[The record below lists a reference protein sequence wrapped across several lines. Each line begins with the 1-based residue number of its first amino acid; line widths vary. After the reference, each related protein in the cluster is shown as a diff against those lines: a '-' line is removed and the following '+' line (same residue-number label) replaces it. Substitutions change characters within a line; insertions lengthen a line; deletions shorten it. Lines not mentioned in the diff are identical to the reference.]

1 VVTYEDIKN
10 YKLQERA
17 SSIIGNTYK
26 IFIIQTMIL
35 VIEEGKIIMS

>member
-17 SSIIGNTYK
+17 SSIIDNTYK